1 MILCF
6 GETLL
11 RLIPQLEGKWIEQA
25 ALTTYVGGAELNT
38 AFALAKWGQ
47 KTAYATALPDHYL
60 AREIIEY
67 LQKNGIETSRIVRR
81 DGRIGTYFLP
91 QGSDVKNSGVIY
103 DRGFSAFANL
113 TLEELD
119 FNKLFGD
126 VHWFHISAICPAI
139 NSEASHISLALLR
152 EAQRRGIT
160 TSIDF
165 NFRAKLWQWG
175 AKPAEIMP
183 ELTKNCD
190 VLMGNLWAMQSL
202 LGIETFLENNFET
215 DREKLLEAAGKSMMA
230 IHRQFPNVQAMAYTF
245 RLEEEYFGVLQH
257 GREFVFSKTYP
268 IQRVLD
274 KVGSG
279 DTFMA
284 ALILGLKN
292 DWSAQEIIEF
302 GAKAAVRKLG
312 EFGDHTGSG
321 IEEIMKN
328 L

>member
-6 GETLL
+6 GETML
-11 RLIPQLEGKWIEQA
+11 RLVPQLDGKWIEQA
-25 ALTTYVGGAELNT
+25 MLKTHVGGAELNT

-47 KTAYATALPDHYL
+47 KTAYSTALPDHYL
-60 AREIIEY
+60 AQEVVEY
-67 LQKNGIETSRIVRR
+67 LKKNGIETSRIVRR
-81 DGRIGTYFLP
+81 EGRLGTYFLP

-103 DRGFSAFANL
+103 DRHFSAFANL

-119 FNKLFGD
+119 FEKLFEN
-126 VHWFHISAICPAI
+126 VRWFHISAICPAI
-139 NSEASHISLALLR
+139 HREAARISLELLR
-152 EAQRRGIT
+152 EAKRRGIT

-190 VLMGNLWAMQSL
+190 VLMGNLWAVQSL

-215 DREKLLEAAGKSMMA
+215 DKTKLLEAAGKSMLE

-245 RLEEEYFGVLQH
+245 RFDEEYFGALQH

-268 IQRVLD
+268 VRQVLD

-284 ALILGLKN
+284 ALIFGLKN
-292 DWSAQEIIEF
+292 GWATQEIIEF

-312 EFGDHTGSG
+312 EFGDHTESG
-321 IEEIMKN
+321 IEEIMRN
-328 L
+328 